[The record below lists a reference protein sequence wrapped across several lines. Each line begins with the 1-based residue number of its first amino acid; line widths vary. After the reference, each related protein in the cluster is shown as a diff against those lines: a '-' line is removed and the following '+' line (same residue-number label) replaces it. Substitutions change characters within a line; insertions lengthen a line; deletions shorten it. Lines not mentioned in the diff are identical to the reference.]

1 MGIKVDFS
9 KIPDF
14 SPLAV
19 GIVCRTPPRGHT
31 ERWLWELLPAP
42 KARVWLETNIGYSL
56 SFRGLGYGLPYG
68 RARNLRAVSERPA
81 MPPAI
86 QRYFLVEC
94 TSVVQLS
101 EARALGDS
109 NIESEAVSPAP
120 GVWVE
125 ANSEYTTGVLRELE
139 AAFDIPTE
147 N

>member
-1 MGIKVDFS
+1 
-9 KIPDF
+9 
-14 SPLAV
+14 
-19 GIVCRTPPRGHT
+19 
-31 ERWLWELLPAP
+31 
-42 KARVWLETNIGYSL
+42 
-56 SFRGLGYGLPYG
+56 
-68 RARNLRAVSERPA
+68 